1 MVYAGILLALV
12 VAFFMASFYEYG
24 KRVGYGKGLE
34 ASKIMFQNFK
44 ANELEYVS
52 KKDVCE
58 YLDQYVD
65 DEGNKLPDWYPI
77 LIVKPESMEVGLET
91 LLKGE

>member
-1 MVYAGILLALV
+1 MVYAGILLAV
-12 VAFFMASFYEYG
+12 VAAIFVASFYEYG
-24 KRVGYGKGLE
+24 KQVGYVKGLE
-34 ASKIMFQNFK
+34 NSKLIFENFK

-52 KKDVCE
+52 KKDVYD

-77 LIVKPESMEVGLET
+77 LVVKPESVEISLDT
-91 LLKGE
+91 IFKGE

>member
-1 MVYAGILLALV
+1 MVYAGILLAAV
-12 VAFFMASFYEYG
+12 AAFFMASFYEYG

-34 ASKIMFQNFK
+34 KSKLIFENFK

-52 KKDVCE
+52 KKDVYD

-65 DEGNKLPDWYPI
+65 DDGNKLPDWYPI
-77 LIVKPESMEVGLET
+77 LIVKPEAMEIGLET